1 MKKTY
6 IQPTTTVVRLSHQR
20 PLLITST
27 GNDKNIRF
35 GGAYDGDGTEEPR

>member
-6 IQPTTTVVRLSHQR
+6 IPPTTTVVRLSHHE

-27 GNDKNIRF
+27 GNDKYIRF
-35 GGAYDGDGTEEPR
+35 GGEYDGLDEPEPR